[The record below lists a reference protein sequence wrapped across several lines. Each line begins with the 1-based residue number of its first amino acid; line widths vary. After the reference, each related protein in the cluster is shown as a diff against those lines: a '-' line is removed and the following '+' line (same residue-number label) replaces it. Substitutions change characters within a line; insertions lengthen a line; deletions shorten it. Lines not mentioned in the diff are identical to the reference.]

1 MTEQEHQGF
10 SDTEIALIDVN
21 KTIMEIIITVGLAK
35 SSVLHRMLTGQR
47 DQYLQKRMPDAA
59 AVMEVL
65 RKFAVDPKREAH
77 REALRKLLT
86 EPPRGSA

>member
-1 MTEQEHQGF
+1 MTEQKHQGF
-10 SDTEIALIDVN
+10 SDTEIALIDAN
-21 KTIMEIIITVGLAK
+21 KTIMEIIMTIGLAK
-35 SSVLHRMLTGQR
+35 PPVFHRMLTHQR

-65 RKFAVDPKREAH
+65 RRFAIDPKREAH
-77 REALRKLLT
+77 REALRKILT